1 MPATYLKTTLDSRGV
16 TSQRGTITNN
26 DSIECD
32 LRVCVH
38 NPTLSE
44 SSVQVKFKFKF
55 QCRPGRTWSGIDLF
69 TQNMALLPLLLSL
82 AGVCGRT
89 RAVKPNVLF
98 VVVDDLAPAFEA
110 YGSVG
115 PPLLYTSCMESA
127 IFAA

>member
-1 MPATYLKTTLDSRGV
+1 
-16 TSQRGTITNN
+16 
-26 DSIECD
+26 
-32 LRVCVH
+32 
-38 NPTLSE
+38 
-44 SSVQVKFKFKF
+44 
-55 QCRPGRTWSGIDLF
+55 
-69 TQNMALLPLLLSL
+69 MALLPLLLSL

-127 IFAA
+127 ILQLETGFRAIFTDFSCDFSPSLA